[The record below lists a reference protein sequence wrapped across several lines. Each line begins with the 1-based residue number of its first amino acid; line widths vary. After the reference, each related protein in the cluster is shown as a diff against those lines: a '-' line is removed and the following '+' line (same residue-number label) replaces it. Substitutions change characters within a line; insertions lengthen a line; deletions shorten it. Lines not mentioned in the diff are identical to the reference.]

1 MKTLKKRNLKINPK
15 YFCLANTQ
23 KCILYREN
31 NMSKQVHTI
40 PYEQEVPLIQ
50 ISENKF
56 VELKSLLDGTT
67 LDKAKEL
74 YIQPVR
80 ENEII
85 VDKNSIRMFPY
96 ESNWINDGE
105 VEVELLQ
112 DAYVYYKAKNYI
124 ASNK

>member
-1 MKTLKKRNLKINPK
+1 MKAVKKLNIKINPK

-23 KCILYREN
+23 KCVLYRKN
-31 NMSKQVHTI
+31 ALSKTIHTI

-56 VELKSLLDGTT
+56 IELNSLIQGVSLEKT
-67 LDKAKEL
+67 KCL
-74 YIQPVR
+74 YIEPVC

-85 VDKNSIRMFPY
+85 VDKNSVKMFPY
-96 ESNWINDGE
+96 ESNWIDASE
-105 VEVELLQ
+105 VEVEVLQ

-124 ASNK
+124 ASSK